1 MRSTRPSEVKTEGE
15 GDVFVFGDVFG
26 DVLGDVFGDADER
39 TEDGLVEMPSRTR
52 ATTDARRDAA
62 FHADDVERAL
72 AFDFDGVDVVASV
85 SAPTAAVSASRC
97 CWTARARHASH
108 RARSHR

>member
-1 MRSTRPSEVKTEGE
+1 MRSTRPSSVRETGTE
-15 GDVFVFGDVFG
+15 GDVLG
-26 DVLGDVFGDADER
+26 DVLGDVFGDVDER

-52 ATTDARRDAA
+52 ATTDSRRDAA

>member
-15 GDVFVFGDVFG
+15 GDVLG
-26 DVLGDVFGDADER
+26 DVLGDVFGDVFGDVDER

-62 FHADDVERAL
+62 FHADDVEFDF
-72 AFDFDGVDVVASV
+72 AFDFDGVASV

-97 CWTARARHASH
+97 CWTARARNASN